1 MRKLIRRL
9 WPMPGDFIKRH
20 GRHRGRPA
28 LVARRREHQG
38 ATAYWSPWQEIHD
51 AEAARE
57 PEELLAEAAQREAD
71 ERVQHLADLDR
82 SAEEQTAAEF
92 ETAWSNAGME
102 ALAAAVN
109 DACRG
114 VLEELGLSDAE
125 AGQLLARYRSAAEPT
140 GGWPTVRLAVT
151 R

>member
-1 MRKLIRRL
+1 MFKSLIRRL
-9 WPMPGDFIKRH
+9 WPMPGDIISRN

-92 ETAWSNAGME
+92 
-102 ALAAAVN
+102 AAALDEPLRDLAYAVD
-109 DACRG
+109 DACRV
-114 VLEELGLSDAE
+114 VLRELGLSDAE